1 MKRRLSSPN
10 PGLWT
15 VLVLALAVC
24 LWEWASAGEYINPFF
39 FSQPS
44 LIWAEFWE
52 MADNGSMA
60 RHLNATLEEAGLG
73 LLFGAL
79 LGTAA
84 GFALGAAP
92 KVSRALMPLL
102 TGLNGLPKLA
112 LGPLIIIWFGLG
124 LRSKVLMAGLM
135 VFFVFVFNLYAGVRS
150 VEPELIAAVKL
161 LGGTKR
167 QVMTKVIL
175 PASLPW
181 LLASLRTS
189 LGLSLSGAIVGEYLG
204 ASRGMGWVIADA
216 GERYD
221 MERVLCCVLVIVVVV
236 VLLDCVVRLLEW
248 RLLRWQTPAS

>member
-1 MKRRLSSPN
+1 MRRRFSPG
-10 PGLWT
+10 PGVWT
-15 VLVLALAVC
+15 VLALALAVC
-24 LWEWASAGEYINPFF
+24 LWEWAAAGGHVNPFF
-39 FSQPS
+39 FSRPS

-52 MADNGSMA
+52 MVDSGAMG
-60 RHLNATLEEAGLG
+60 RHLSATLEEAGLG

-79 LGTAA
+79 LGSLA

-92 KVSRALMPLL
+92 RVSRALMPLL

-124 LRSKVLMAGLM
+124 LRSKVLIAGLM
-135 VFFVFVFNLYAGVRS
+135 VFFVFVFNLYSGVRA

-161 LGGTKR
+161 LGGTRR
-167 QVMTKVIL
+167 QVMGKVIL

-221 MERVLCCVLVIVVVV
+221 MERVLCCVAVIVVVV
-236 VLLDCVVRLLEW
+236 VLLDCVVRLLERW
-248 RLLRWQTPAS
+248 LLRWQAPAA